1 MFVVE
6 SILVATVLLELSVR
20 LLFAPPQAQGK
31 QIISFT
37 PRQHRDPD
45 NHGADCYP
53 SNPRGYFVRFEPE
66 SWKGAY
72 AIETEH
78 YKAIP
83 LERIEKTPFCAEF
96 RTNSHAHRGADHR
109 KERAPNTFRVLAVG
123 DSFVFGEGV
132 KDGDTMPA
140 QLQAI
145 LQAKHP
151 ELAVEVVNL
160 GMTGIHTEV
169 EITIHREHVDLDADV
184 VVLGYVLNDAFR
196 VDAGDTKGRR
206 ADNMIIIRPGFME
219 GSSGWRK
226 GLRRWSRL
234 YDIITTRAEQ
244 RRITALTRDSYI
256 DAFDVEANPEGLAK
270 TRFMVNTFADDVR
283 STGAKVLVAV
293 YPILFDLGDAYPF
306 ATAHR
311 VLEGI
316 LDERGTPWLD
326 LRDAY
331 AGHSTESLQVHPV
344 DHHPNELAQRLSAE
358 AVAAKL
364 EAMGVV
370 HARPAPAVEP
380 PHGRPLDGVVPR

>member
-1 MFVVE
+1 MLVVE
-6 SILVATVLLELSVR
+6 SIVVATALLELFVR
-20 LLFAPPQAQGK
+20 LFFASPQVQGK
-31 QIISFT
+31 QIISYT

-53 SNPRGYFVRFEPE
+53 SNPRGYFDRFEPE
-66 SWKGAY
+66 AWKGAY

-83 LERIEKTPFCAEF
+83 LERVENTPFCAEF

-123 DSFVFGEGV
+123 DSFIFGEGV
-132 KDGDTMPA
+132 KDGDTMPE
-140 QLQAI
+140 QLQAV
-145 LQAKHP
+145 LQASHP

-160 GMTGIHTEV
+160 GMTGINTEV
-169 EITIHREHVDLDADV
+169 EITIHREHLDLDADV
-184 VVLGYVLNDAFR
+184 VVLGYVLNDALR
-196 VDAGDTKGRR
+196 VDAGDAKRQR

-226 GLRRWSRL
+226 VLRRWSRL
-234 YDIITTRAEQ
+234 YDLIATRAEQ
-244 RRITALTRDSYI
+244 RKITALTRDSYI
-256 DAFDVEANPEGLAK
+256 DAFDVEVNPEGLAK
-270 TRFMVNTFADDVR
+270 TEFMVDTFADDVR

-306 ATAHR
+306 AKAHR

-316 LDERGTPWLD
+316 LEKHGTPWVD

-331 AGHSTESLQVHPV
+331 AGHSAESLQAHPV

-370 HARPAPAVEP
+370 HARPAPAAEP
-380 PHGRPLDGVVPR
+380 PYGHPPNGVVPR